1 MDEEEDRKGCLAING
16 DYFSISKLLTR
27 YSNFYN
33 NTNDKVYNTIQKKS
47 FRNMHNIINK
57 DRLNNR
63 NSSISFTSRRKRLNN
78 FSHTVTDFT
87 KVNDFEFQL
96 NKRVTPCPAIHNLN
110 STSNYFNTQLKNQK
124 FKSQHYKVS
133 PQLQLPSNNETTSIA
148 INTEEPNYTAYTS
161 STPLPKAILPFQSD
175 SLYTILN
182 KRKNDFFCEQGH
194 SHPIPGVRDV
204 KNYKFKKCLQIQ
216 TMSNYST
223 TSKKDDLIGPRAR
236 QFVPTLHDLQCS
248 NVSEKKRYE
257 VLIKKLYKLRQIIE
271 NAPKDKELFI
281 IKEFLMNNGIYEP
294 EYYEIDKLNNFSTFI
309 HGELKLNL
317 SLSAKEIIINALL
330 FGNNYETINSKS
342 TQYCT
347 VKTNKTRKDIDKG
360 GKGVK
365 SRNDNKVILDIQNDL
380 ELQSMMNNRTSP
392 KFVRE
397 FDIINNPKEIVDYLK
412 HEFEEDNDM
421 LFGDDDTCNSG
432 MNYYNERLYGTK
444 RLKSDYNVL
453 VKKNKLTD
461 YVCLLKAKNMYEV
474 NQLKKR
480 SIMPKKK
487 R

>member
-1 MDEEEDRKGCLAING
+1 MDAEEASKGCVAING
-16 DYFSISKLLTR
+16 DYFAISKLLTQH
-27 YSNFYN
+27 SNFYN

-47 FRNMHNIINK
+47 FRNMHTIINK

-63 NSSISFTSRRKRLNN
+63 NSSVSFSSRRKRLNN

-96 NKRVTPCPAIHNLN
+96 NKRVTQYPAIHNLN

-133 PQLQLPSNNETTSIA
+133 PHLHLPSNNEKPSSSVVSTDQ
-148 INTEEPNYTAYTS
+148 PNYTAYTS
-161 STPLPKAILPFQSD
+161 SAPFPKGNLPFQSD

-182 KRKNDFFCEQGH
+182 KRKNDFFCEHGH
-194 SHPIPGVRDV
+194 SHPIPGVRGV
-204 KNYKFKKCLQIQ
+204 KNVKFRKCLQIQ

-223 TSKKDDLIGPRAR
+223 TSKKDDLLGPRAR
-236 QFVPTLHDLQCS
+236 QFVPTLHDLNCA

-257 VLIKKLYKLRQIIE
+257 VLIKKFHKLRQVIE
-271 NAPKDKELFI
+271 SAPKGKELFI

-317 SLSAKEIIINALL
+317 SLSAKEIIVNALL
-330 FGNNYETINSKS
+330 FGDSCESFNSKS
-342 TQYCT
+342 TQFCT
-347 VKTNKTRKDIDKG
+347 IKANRAVKGADKG
-360 GKGVK
+360 SKSMK
-365 SRNDNKVILDIQNDL
+365 SRNDSKVILDIQNDL
-380 ELQSMMNNRTSP
+380 ELQSMMNNRTSS
-392 KFVRE
+392 KFIRE
-397 FDIINNPKEIVDYLK
+397 FDIVNNPKEIVDYLK
-412 HEFEEDNDM
+412 HEFEDNDL
-421 LFGDDDTCNSG
+421 LFEDENTYNNGA
-432 MNYYNERLYGTK
+432 NYYNERLYGVK
-444 RLKSDYNVL
+444 RLKSDYNEL

-480 SIMPKKK
+480 SIMPKQKK
-487 R
+487 

>member
-1 MDEEEDRKGCLAING
+1 
-16 DYFSISKLLTR
+16 
-27 YSNFYN
+27 
-33 NTNDKVYNTIQKKS
+33 
-47 FRNMHNIINK
+47 
-57 DRLNNR
+57 
-63 NSSISFTSRRKRLNN
+63 
-78 FSHTVTDFT
+78 
-87 KVNDFEFQL
+87 
-96 NKRVTPCPAIHNLN
+96 
-110 STSNYFNTQLKNQK
+110 
-124 FKSQHYKVS
+124 
-133 PQLQLPSNNETTSIA
+133 
-148 INTEEPNYTAYTS
+148 
-161 STPLPKAILPFQSD
+161 
-175 SLYTILN
+175 
-182 KRKNDFFCEQGH
+182 
-194 SHPIPGVRDV
+194 
-204 KNYKFKKCLQIQ
+204 
-216 TMSNYST
+216 
-223 TSKKDDLIGPRAR
+223 
-236 QFVPTLHDLQCS
+236 
-248 NVSEKKRYE
+248 
-257 VLIKKLYKLRQIIE
+257 
-271 NAPKDKELFI
+271 
-281 IKEFLMNNGIYEP
+281 
-294 EYYEIDKLNNFSTFI
+294 
-309 HGELKLNL
+309 L

-330 FGNNYETINSKS
+330 FGNNYENINSKS

-347 VKTNKTRKDIDKG
+347 VKTNKTRKDVDKG

-421 LFGDDDTCNSG
+421 FFGDDDTCNNG